1 MKQRLFVTVL
11 AMSNLLLAPGQTINL
26 SQARVEK
33 ALAPHRQRI
42 DVLDKQIVSLLNER
56 ARIALE
62 IGRIR
67 HREGIPPSSA
77 RGREEEV
84 VRNAMANSVAPLSP
98 EAAKR
103 IYERIISEMVAIQ
116 TLDRTS
122 RGAGRSD
129 QTR

>member
-1 MKQRLFVTVL
+1 MKRPLFVTML
-11 AMSNLLLAPGQTINL
+11 ALSNLLLAPGQTINVNK
-26 SQARVEK
+26 ARIEE
-33 ALAPHRQRI
+33 ALARHRQKV
-42 DVLDKQIVSLLNER
+42 DVLDRQIVSLLNER

-67 HREGIPPSSA
+67 QRERIPPSSA

-84 VRNAMANSVAPLSP
+84 VRNAMVQSVAPLSP

-116 TLDRTS
+116 TADRNAQNTGGS
-122 RGAGRSD
+122 RRIP
-129 QTR
+129 

>member
-1 MKQRLFVTVL
+1 MKQQLLVTVL
-11 AMSNLLLAPGQTINL
+11 AMSTLLQAPGQTSNL
-26 SQARVEK
+26 HKEQVEK
-33 ALAPHRQRI
+33 ALAQHRQRI

-67 HREGIPPSSA
+67 HREGIPSSSA
-77 RGREEEV
+77 RGREDEV
-84 VRNAMANSVAPLSP
+84 VRNAMVNSVAPLSS

-116 TLDRTS
+116 SLDRKS
-122 RGAGRSD
+122 QGAGSGR
-129 QTR
+129 